1 MTNPNLENKIM
12 NLYET
17 PLTQKDAQ
25 EAVNNLIEFFN
36 ILIEVD
42 QRNKRGK
49 SA

>member
-1 MTNPNLENKIM
+1 MMNEKLEVKISSM
-12 NLYET
+12 Y
-17 PLTQKDAQ
+17 DAPISAEEAK
-25 EAVNNLIEFFN
+25 EAVKNLTEFFN